1 MIKLNYVTKIKI
13 FEFLKN
19 IFKFFNLHLFY
30 YKEKNYF
37 EYIKVDNIIDVGVAY
52 GTDFLLNNYQKSKF
66 FLIEPNP
73 FFFEFIEREILNKY
87 ESRLYKIAAGN
98 EIGKRKF
105 WFSEGFSSFIQ
116 REDYKLKEQ
125 IEVKIDK
132 LDNILKNEKLSG
144 KTLLKIDTEGYE
156 LEVLKGA
163 EYILKIT
170 DYVVLEVRLENVKTY
185 NPSEIITFLLN
196 KNFYFYKI
204 LKVNYYRD
212 GISYLDVIF
221 KKYKKISN

>member
-1 MIKLNYVTKIKI
+1 MIKLSYLTKIKI
-13 FEFLKN
+13 FKLVKN
-19 IFKFFNLHLFY
+19 FFKFFNLHLFY
-30 YKEKNYF
+30 FKEKNYF
-37 EYIKVDNIIDVGVAY
+37 KNIKVDNVIDVGVAY
-52 GTDFLLNNYQKSKF
+52 GTDFLLNNYLKSKF

-73 FFFEFIEREILNKY
+73 LFFEFIQKKILNKY
-87 ESRLYKIAAGN
+87 DSKLYKVAAGN
-98 EIGKRKF
+98 EIGEKKF

-116 REDYKLKEQ
+116 REDYKLKDQ

-144 KTLLKIDTEGYE
+144 TTLLKIDTEGYE

-163 EYILKIT
+163 ENILKIT
-170 DYVVLEVRLENVKTY
+170 NFIVLEVRLENVKTY

-196 KNFYFYKI
+196 RNFYFYKI
-204 LKVNYYRD
+204 LKVNYFRD

-221 KKYKKISN
+221 KKI